1 MKVVLFCGGY
11 GMRMRNSA
19 DEGMPKPMQ
28 MVGPRPLIWH
38 VMRYYAHFGHK
49 EFILC
54 LGYGASHIKN
64 YFLTYQEAASN
75 DFVMHGGRV
84 ELMHSDISD
93 WSITFVDTGLE
104 SAIGERLRRVRRHL
118 NGEEYFL
125 ANYADVLTDAP
136 MDHMIEKFHD
146 SGAAASMMIVPP
158 QSSFHCVEVSET
170 GEVKDITPVSEL
182 PIWETADS
190 SCSPKR
196 SSTSCLPAE
205 TSSPTSAAR
214 WQGRAGC
221 SVIGTRDSGS
231 RPTPSRNGPSST
243 LDTIMASDR
252 GWCGSTPPTSPRWAL
267 PQSPVIQLS
276 TGALDEIAVVGA
288 HCDDIAIGMGGT
300 LLTLARNDPGYA
312 CGDSCFPAGAP
323 SVRPRSWTRWRRSV
337 PVPTSSHRPRH
348 TGRSERRHI
357 GNESRII

>member
-19 DEGMPKPMQ
+19 DDGMPKPMQ

-54 LGYGASHIKN
+54 LGYGAAH
-64 YFLTYQEAASN
+64 QELLPDVS
-75 DFVMHGGRV
+75 GSR
-84 ELMHSDISD
+84 I
-93 WSITFVDTGLE
+93 
-104 SAIGERLRRVRRHL
+104 ERLRDAWRPSRADALRHQRLVDHLRRHRTRIGDRRAPPVRRHL

-136 MDHMIEKFHD
+136 MDHMIEKFHE

-158 QSSFHCVEVSET
+158 QSTFHCVEVSEA

-182 PIWETADS
+182 PIWVNGGYFVLSQEIFD
-190 SCSPKR
+190 
-196 SSTSCLPAE
+196 SCLPAE
-205 TSSPTSAAR
+205 TLSPTSAAR

-252 GWCGSTPPTSPRWAL
+252 GWCGSTPPTSRDGR
-267 PQSPVIQLS
+267 SRRVPVIQLS
-276 TGALDEIAVVGA
+276 TGALDEIVVVGA
-288 HCDDIAIGMGGT
+288 HCDDIAIGWA
-300 LLTLARNDPGYA
+300 AR
-312 CGDSCFPAGAP
+312 F
-323 SVRPRSWTRWRRSV
+323 
-337 PVPTSSHRPRH
+337 
-348 TGRSERRHI
+348 
-357 GNESRII
+357 